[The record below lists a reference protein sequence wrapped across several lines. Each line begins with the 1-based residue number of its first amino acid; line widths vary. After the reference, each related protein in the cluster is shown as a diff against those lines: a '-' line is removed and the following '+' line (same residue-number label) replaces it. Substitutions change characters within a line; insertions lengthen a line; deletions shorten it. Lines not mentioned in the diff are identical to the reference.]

1 MMRVTSNMMNAQFLL
16 NLNRSGNRMSDLQTQ
31 MSTGRKINKPSDDPV
46 GITYSMRYRAELASN
61 EQYQD
66 NVDGALSWLEFSDQ
80 MIGQVGSIIQRLKE
94 LTVQASNS
102 TNPQSAL
109 DSIKTEVEQLKEQ
122 LIDIGNSKL
131 NGKYIFNGQT
141 YDIKPYDFPKDANN
155 LSDTTLAGDLL
166 TDSGDIK
173 YIVGDSIQLSI
184 NISGN
189 AIFGNP
195 DEKDG
200 DHLFTMIDRLTTALE
215 TSDFPAISSQLDLLD
230 SRLDKVMTA
239 RSEIGAK
246 VNRVELMAGRLE
258 NLGINLT
265 DMQSKTEDAD
275 YVKLILQSKIQE
287 SIYNASLSAG
297 AKIISTSLVDFL
309 R

>member
-1 MMRVTSNMMNAQFLL
+1 MMRVTSNMMNAQLLL
-16 NLNRSGNRMSDLQTQ
+16 NLNRNGNRMSDLQTQ

-66 NVDGALSWLEFSDQ
+66 NVDGALSWMEFSDQ

-166 TDSGDIK
+166 TDSGDIN

-189 AIFGNP
+189 DIFGNP

-200 DHLFTMIDRLTTALE
+200 DHLFTMIDRLTTALG

-239 RSEIGAK
+239 RAEIGAK
-246 VNRVELMAGRLE
+246 VNRVELMGGRLE
-258 NLGINLT
+258 DLGINLT

-275 YVKLILQSKIQE
+275 YEKLIIQSKIQE

>member
-1 MMRVTSNMMNAQFLL
+1 MRVTSNMMNAQLLL
-16 NLNRSGNRMSDLQTQ
+16 NLNRNGNRMSDLQTQ

-141 YDIKPYDFPKDANN
+141 YDKKPYDFPKDANN

-189 AIFGNP
+189 NIFGNP

-200 DHLFTMIDRLTTALE
+200 DHLFTMIDRLTTALG

-239 RSEIGAK
+239 RAEIGAK
-246 VNRVELMAGRLE
+246 VNRVELMGGRLE
-258 NLGINLT
+258 DLGINLT

-275 YVKLILQSKIQE
+275 YEKLILQSKIQE

-297 AKIISTSLVDFL
+297 AKIISTSLVNFL